1 MLPHSR
7 TQGPGLRAFNHGVEA
22 VSGALPH
29 REQQASMSILL
40 ICLFFLVGRICLL
53 SFHANI
59 QIFGGTASD
68 QRPFHSARSPARA
81 ELDALACA
89 LFWISKPSLCAP
101 LAENTPE
108 FSRSLHA
115 GLPSK
120 AWLKILRSPHPKPA
134 CLFRLC
140 WCTQL
145 SYNIILLSSQKK
157 SPVNY
162 I

>member
-1 MLPHSR
+1 MRDVIVFRPRLPKNQDQQFALPLCASVQQGPIRSCSSQKAFIRQWPMLPHSR

-89 LFWISKPSLCAP
+89 LF
-101 LAENTPE
+101 
-108 FSRSLHA
+108 
-115 GLPSK
+115 
-120 AWLKILRSPHPKPA
+120 
-134 CLFRLC
+134 
-140 WCTQL
+140 
-145 SYNIILLSSQKK
+145 
-157 SPVNY
+157 
-162 I
+162 